1 VSPSDPLPIDA
12 VIPQLR
18 DALAR
23 APAVV
28 LEAPPGAGKTTR
40 VPLAVLGEP
49 WLAGQAIVMLE
60 PRRLA
65 ARAAARRMAATLG
78 ENVGETVGYRV
89 RFDARVS
96 AKTRVEVATEGV
108 VTRRLQSDPGL
119 SGVGLLVFDE
129 FHERS
134 LDADT
139 ALAFAIDAQRALRPD
154 LKILVMSA
162 TIEGERIAALL
173 GGAPVVQCDV
183 AAHPVTT
190 RYAVRSPART
200 FEEDVAALVAR
211 AHGEE
216 EGSVLAF
223 LPGEREIRRVEA
235 LLADRGIVAT
245 PLYGALS
252 PEEQDR
258 AIRAPEPG
266 ARKIVLATT
275 IAETSLTI
283 EGVRIVVDGGMK
295 RVPRFDPRT
304 GMTRLETV
312 RVSRASATQ
321 RRGRAGRLGPGACY
335 RLWAEPEERAFAAFD
350 TPEILDAD
358 LAGFALELAQWG
370 TADPTQLVWLDPPPR
385 AAFVRATGLLRGL
398 GAIDGAGRITDEGR
412 AMAALPLHP
421 RLAHMVHKGTAMGE
435 GALACDL
442 AALLS
447 ERDARNRETDVRTRL
462 DKLGGA
468 ARDAARQL
476 RGIAGVKGGRGDPT
490 RAGALL
496 ALAYPDRIA
505 ERRGQ
510 ARYRLSGGGGAYL
523 ADTDPLAS
531 APYLAVAETDGAAD
545 DARIYLAAPIARD
558 AIDAIFADQIQ
569 QTDVIAWDE
578 RDETVIA
585 RRRRMLGALALDDK
599 PLADA
604 DPDAVRAAML
614 EGVRRIGIPW
624 TPEARALAARVAF
637 ARRLRPDEEWPDL
650 SDAAL
655 LEALAPYL
663 AGMTRRAHLA
673 RLDLRAVIENLLP
686 RGRLERVAP
695 THITVPSGSRIP
707 LDYSGE
713 TPTLRVRLQEMF
725 GLAMTPTIADGA
737 MPVTLE
743 LLSPAQRPLAV
754 TRDLA
759 SFWQNVYPQVRAE
772 LRGRYPKHSWP
783 DDPLSAAPT
792 ARTKRRSTAR

>member
-1 VSPSDPLPIDA
+1 MSSSDPLPIDA
-12 VIPQLR
+12 VILQLR
-18 DALAR
+18 DALTR

-78 ENVGETVGYRV
+78 ESVGDTVGYRV

-96 AKTRVEVATEGV
+96 TRTRIEVATEGV

-154 LKILVMSA
+154 LKILIMSA

-173 GGAPVVQCDV
+173 GGAPVVRCDV
-183 AAHPVTT
+183 TAHPVAT
-190 RYAVRSPART
+190 RYAARSQART

-223 LPGEREIRRVEA
+223 LPGEREIRRTEA
-235 LLADRGIVAT
+235 LLAERGIVAT
-245 PLYGALS
+245 PLYGALPS
-252 PEEQDR
+252 EEQDR
-258 AIRAPEPG
+258 AIRVPEPG

-295 RVPRFDPRT
+295 RVPRFDART

-335 RLWAEPEERAFAAFD
+335 RLWAEPEERALAAFD

-370 TADPTQLVWLDPPPR
+370 TADPAQLAWLDPPPR
-385 AAFVRATGLLRGL
+385 AAFARATNLLRGL
-398 GAIDGAGRITDEGR
+398 GAIDATGRITDEGR

-421 RLAHMVHKGTAMGE
+421 RLAHMVHKGTAIGE

-447 ERDARNRETDVRTRL
+447 ERDARSRETDVRTRL

-476 RGIAGVKGGRGDPT
+476 RGIAGVKGGRSDPA

-505 ERRGQ
+505 ERRGA

-523 ADTDPLAS
+523 ADTDPLAA

-558 AIDAIFADQIQ
+558 QIDTIFAEQIE

-578 RDETVIA
+578 RDEAVIS

-604 DPDAVRAAML
+604 DPEAVRAAML
-614 EGVRRIGIPW
+614 EGVRRVGIPW
-624 TPEARALAARVAF
+624 TPEARALAGRIAF
-637 ARRLRPDEEWPDL
+637 ARQMRPDDGWPDL

-655 LEALAPYL
+655 LDALAPYL

-673 RLDLRAVIENLLP
+673 RLDLRAVIESLLP
-686 RGRLERVAP
+686 RGRLDRIAP
-695 THITVPSGSRIP
+695 THIAVPSGSRIP

-725 GLAMTPTIADGA
+725 GLAATPTIADGA
-737 MPVTLE
+737 VPVTLE

-759 SFWQNVYPQVRAE
+759 SFWRNAYPQVRAE

-783 DDPLSAAPT
+783 DDPLAAAPT